1 MSDNISLSG
10 KVFDALENEILTGV
24 LERGETLSENK
35 ISARLGVS
43 RTPVREALQRLEQEG
58 LVKTEP
64 GKGAVVLGI
73 SQGDL
78 LDIYEIRIRIE
89 GLAARYAAR
98 NITDAQ
104 VREMLDVVELQE
116 FFAAKGDSKSL
127 RDLDSK
133 FHSMIYKFCTS
144 RILTDTLNSLHHKI
158 ERFRRMSV
166 EIGGRGNMS
175 VTEHREIVEALAA
188 RDEERAENLLI
199 EHIKNAR
206 AKLLEVVEEQN
217 VKI

>member
-1 MSDNISLSG
+1 MNDSVSLSA
-10 KVFDALENEILTGV
+10 KVFDSLENEILTGV
-24 LERGETLSENK
+24 LERGEVLSENK

-73 SQGDL
+73 SHGDL

-98 NITDAQ
+98 NITEEQ
-104 VREMLDVVELQE
+104 SRKMLELVELQE
-116 FFAAKGDSKSL
+116 FYVFRNDSFKL
-127 RDLDSK
+127 RDLDSQ
-133 FHSMIYKFCTS
+133 FHSMIYEFCTS

-166 EIGGRGNMS
+166 ETGGRGSLS
-175 VTEHREIVEALAA
+175 VEEHREIAAALAA
-188 RDEERAENLLI
+188 HDEDRAEELLI
-199 EHIKNAR
+199 AHIRNAR
-206 AKLLEVVEEQN
+206 DKLFEVVKN
-217 VKI
+217 KDVKI

>member
-1 MSDNISLSG
+1 MSDGISLSDR
-10 KVFDALENEILTGV
+10 VFDALESEILKGE
-24 LERGETLSENK
+24 LERGETLSENR

-73 SQGDL
+73 STGDL

-98 NITDAQ
+98 SITDEQIA
-104 VREMLDVVELQE
+104 EMRGVVELQE
-116 FFAAKGDSKSL
+116 FFAAKGDFRSL

-133 FHSMIYKFCTS
+133 FHSMIYDFCTS

-158 ERFRRMSV
+158 ERFRRMSM
-166 EIGGRGNMS
+166 ELGGRGS
-175 VTEHREIVEALAA
+175 LSTEEHREICEALAS
-188 RDEERAENLLI
+188 RDEDRAEALLI
-199 EHIKNAR
+199 EHVKNAR
-206 AKLLEVVEEQN
+206 DKLAEVVIQQL
-217 VKI
+217 

>member
-1 MSDNISLSG
+1 MNDNISLAV
-10 KVFDALENEILTGV
+10 KVFEALESEILKGE

-58 LVKTEP
+58 LVKTEQ

-98 NITDAQ
+98 NITDEQAK
-104 VREMLDVVELQE
+104 EMLDLVELQE
-116 FFAAKGDSKSL
+116 FYAMKNDSQNL
-127 RDLDSK
+127 RDIDSK

-144 RILTDTLNSLHHKI
+144 RILTDTLTSLHHRI

-166 EIGGRGNMS
+166 EMGGRGNLS
-175 VTEHREIVEALAA
+175 VEEHREIAEALASH
-188 RDEERAENLLI
+188 DEDKAESLLI

-206 AKLLEVVEEQN
+206 DKLFEVVGEKD

>member
-1 MSDNISLSG
+1 MSENISLSG
-10 KVFDALENEILTGV
+10 KVFDALENEILTGE
-24 LERGETLSENK
+24 LERGEVLSENK
-35 ISARLGVS
+35 VSARLGVS
-43 RTPVREALQRLEQEG
+43 RTPVREALLRLEQEG

-73 SQGDL
+73 TLGDL

-89 GLAARYAAR
+89 GLAARFAAR
-98 NITDAQ
+98 SITDSQ
-104 VREMLDVVELQE
+104 VREMRDVVDLQE
-116 FFAAKGDSKSL
+116 FFASKGDSQNL

-144 RILTDTLNSLHHKI
+144 RVLTDTLTSLHHKI

-166 EIGGRGNMS
+166 ETGGRGSLS
-175 VTEHREIVEALAA
+175 VEEHKEIVEALAA
-188 RDEERAENLLI
+188 HDEDLAEKLLI
-199 EHIKNAR
+199 EHIQNAR
-206 AKLLEVVEEQN
+206 NKLFEMIGGQN

>member
-1 MSDNISLSG
+1 MSDNVSLSG
-10 KVFDALENEILTGV
+10 KVFEALENEILKGE

-98 NITDAQ
+98 NITDEQ
-104 VREMLDVVELQE
+104 IKEMRDLVELQE
-116 FFAAKGDSKSL
+116 FFAAKNNSQNL

-144 RILTDTLNSLHHKI
+144 RILTDTLTSLHHRI
-158 ERFRRMSV
+158 ERFRRLSV
-166 EIGGRGNMS
+166 ETGGRGSLS
-175 VTEHREIVEALAA
+175 VEEHKEIAKALASH
-188 RDEERAENLLI
+188 DEDKAEKLLI

-206 AKLLEVVEEQN
+206 DKLSEVVSEKD

>member
-1 MSDNISLSG
+1 MSEIVSLSD

-98 NITDAQ
+98 NITDEQAK
-104 VREMLDVVELQE
+104 EMRDVVELQE
-116 FFAAKGDSKSL
+116 FFAAKGDSQNV

-144 RILTDTLNSLHHKI
+144 RILTDTLTSLHHRI

-166 EIGGRGNMS
+166 EMGGRGSLS
-175 VTEHREIVEALAA
+175 VVEHREIVDALASH
-188 RDEERAENLLI
+188 DEDKAEELLI
-199 EHIKNAR
+199 AHIKNAR
-206 AKLLEVVEEQN
+206 DRLSQVVAN
-217 VKI
+217 TDVKI

>member
-1 MSDNISLSG
+1 MSDNVSLSD
-10 KVFDALENEILTGV
+10 KVFEALESEILKGE

-35 ISARLGVS
+35 VSARLGVS

-98 NITDAQ
+98 NITDEQA
-104 VREMLDVVELQE
+104 REMRDVVELQE
-116 FFAAKGDSKSL
+116 FFAAKGDSRSL

-166 EIGGRGNMS
+166 EIGGRGSLS
-175 VTEHREIVEALAA
+175 VEEHREIAEALAA
-188 RDEERAENLLI
+188 HDENKAETLLI

-206 AKLLEVVEEQN
+206 DKLAEVVN
-217 VKI
+217 GADVKI

>member
-1 MSDNISLSG
+1 MNDNISLAV
-10 KVFDALENEILTGV
+10 KVFEALESEILKGE

-98 NITDAQ
+98 SITDEQ
-104 VREMLDVVELQE
+104 IKEMRDLVELQE
-116 FFAAKGDSKSL
+116 FYAAKNDSQNL

-144 RILTDTLNSLHHKI
+144 RILTDTLASLHHRI
-158 ERFRRMSV
+158 ERFRRISV
-166 EIGGRGNMS
+166 EMGGRGNLS
-175 VTEHREIVEALAA
+175 VEEHRDIAEALAA
-188 RDEERAENLLI
+188 HDEDKAERLLI

-206 AKLLEVVEEQN
+206 DKLSEAVN
-217 VKI
+217 KKDVKI

>member
-1 MSDNISLSG
+1 M
-10 KVFDALENEILTGV
+10 
-24 LERGETLSENK
+24 
-35 ISARLGVS
+35 
-43 RTPVREALQRLEQEG
+43 
-58 LVKTEP
+58 
-64 GKGAVVLGI
+64 VLGI

-98 NITDAQ
+98 SITDEQ
-104 VREMLDVVELQE
+104 VKEMRDLTELQE
-116 FFAAKGDSKSL
+116 FYAERGDSQNL

-133 FHSMIYKFCTS
+133 FHSMIYKFCAS

-166 EIGGRGNMS
+166 ETGGRGSLS
-175 VTEHREIVEALAA
+175 VEEHKEIVNALASH
-188 RDEERAENLLI
+188 DEDKAEKLLI
-199 EHIKNAR
+199 EHIENAR
-206 AKLLEVVEEQN
+206 SKLYEVMSGED

>member
-1 MSDNISLSG
+1 MSDNVSLSD
-10 KVFDALENEILTGV
+10 KVFEALESEILKGE

-35 ISARLGVS
+35 VSARLGVS

-98 NITDAQ
+98 NITDEQA
-104 VREMLDVVELQE
+104 REMRDVVELQE
-116 FFAAKGDSKSL
+116 FFAAKGDSRSL

-166 EIGGRGNMS
+166 EIGGRGSLS
-175 VTEHREIVEALAA
+175 VEEHREIAEALAA
-188 RDEERAENLLI
+188 HDEDKAETLLI

-206 AKLLEVVEEQN
+206 DKLAEVVN
-217 VKI
+217 GADVKI

>member
-1 MSDNISLSG
+1 MNENISLAV
-10 KVFDALENEILTGV
+10 KVFESLESEILKGE
-24 LERGETLSENK
+24 LGRGETLSENK

-98 NITDAQ
+98 SITDEQAK
-104 VREMLDVVELQE
+104 EMLDLVELQE
-116 FFAAKGDSKSL
+116 FYAMKNDSQNL
-127 RDLDSK
+127 RDIDSK
-133 FHSMIYKFCTS
+133 FHSMIYKFCSS
-144 RILTDTLNSLHHKI
+144 RILTDTLTSLHHRI

-166 EIGGRGNMS
+166 EMGGRGNLS
-175 VTEHREIVEALAA
+175 VGEHREIAEALASH
-188 RDEERAENLLI
+188 DEDRAEMLLI

-206 AKLLEVVEEQN
+206 DKLCEVMDEKD

>member
-1 MSDNISLSG
+1 MNDNISLAV
-10 KVFDALENEILTGV
+10 KVFEALESEILKGE

-98 NITDAQ
+98 NITDEQAK
-104 VREMLDVVELQE
+104 EMLDLVELQE
-116 FFAAKGDSKSL
+116 FYAMKNDSQNL
-127 RDLDSK
+127 RDIDSK

-144 RILTDTLNSLHHKI
+144 RILTDTLTSLHHRI

-166 EIGGRGNMS
+166 EMGGRGNLS
-175 VTEHREIVEALAA
+175 VEEHREIAEALASH
-188 RDEERAENLLI
+188 DEDKAESLLI

-206 AKLLEVVEEQN
+206 DKLFEVVGKKD

>member
-1 MSDNISLSG
+1 MMSDGISLSDR
-10 KVFDALENEILTGV
+10 VFDALESEILKGE
-24 LERGETLSENK
+24 LERGETLSENR

-73 SQGDL
+73 STGDL

-98 NITDAQ
+98 SITDEQIA
-104 VREMLDVVELQE
+104 EMRGVVELQE
-116 FFAAKGDSKSL
+116 FFAAKGDFRSL

-133 FHSMIYKFCTS
+133 FHSMIYDFCTS

-158 ERFRRMSV
+158 ERFRRMSM
-166 EIGGRGNMS
+166 ELGGRGS
-175 VTEHREIVEALAA
+175 LSTEEHREICEALASH
-188 RDEERAENLLI
+188 DEDRAEALLI
-199 EHIKNAR
+199 EHVKNAR
-206 AKLLEVVEEQN
+206 DKLAEVVIQQL
-217 VKI
+217 